1 MDKIS
6 IVVPIYNVEKYLDQ
20 CVKSIINQT
29 YKNLEIILVNDGII
43 DNSGKICDK
52 YKRQDNRVIVIHK
65 ENGGASDA
73 RNVGIQIATGK
84 YIGFVDSD
92 DYIEKDMYE
101 FLYNNMINEN
111 ADISCCNRFLVWSN
125 KKQIYG
131 KKNYYTVMNSKEA
144 IEQSC
149 EIGYIGGSAYTKL
162 YKKELFKNIRYPKG
176 KTAEDMYTMYK
187 LFDKAN
193 KIVYDATPKYYYRQR
208 KGSVTN
214 SKKISTNAL
223 EATKEMIEFIK
234 IKYPSIEKN
243 AIKNYLYTAIGVYDT
258 IIKVRTK
265 DRMIMQL
272 KKDILKDVKI
282 YYPIIKKDRNIM
294 KSRKIQLFLLE
305 KSTLLYNCVFLIYDK
320 IKNHIKVKD

>member
-29 YKNLEIILVNDGII
+29 YKNLEIILVNDGSI

-65 ENGGASDA
+65 ENGGSSDA

-111 ADISCCNRFLVWSN
+111 ADISCCNRFLLWSN

-131 KKNYYTVMNSKEA
+131 EKKYYAVMNSKEA
-144 IEQSC
+144 IKKSC
-149 EIGYIGGSAYTKL
+149 EIGYIGVSAY
-162 YKKELFKNIRYPKG
+162 
-176 KTAEDMYTMYK
+176 
-187 LFDKAN
+187 
-193 KIVYDATPKYYYRQR
+193 KI
-208 KGSVTN
+208 
-214 SKKISTNAL
+214 I
-223 EATKEMIEFIK
+223 
-234 IKYPSIEKN
+234 
-243 AIKNYLYTAIGVYDT
+243 
-258 IIKVRTK
+258 
-265 DRMIMQL
+265 
-272 KKDILKDVKI
+272 
-282 YYPIIKKDRNIM
+282 
-294 KSRKIQLFLLE
+294 
-305 KSTLLYNCVFLIYDK
+305 
-320 IKNHIKVKD
+320 